1 MNRIK
6 RILMGLMASVLV
18 AAPVTAFAETTTV
31 VPAKE
36 IVVQGSGGSA
46 GTSAAT
52 DAASVAGNSAA
63 GADQLAGNAG
73 TIVSNAKEGG
83 SSLAQGAVDTANS
96 VSSLAT
102 GANNMAGTGTNTTG
116 LDLFGIFTR
125 LDALLTDSATNGI
138 SLLLKIVYW
147 SSVLS
152 IVLGMI
158 AVVWALLPWT
168 KTKVWKPLLGLVS
181 GFAFFALVSTVAGVD
196 LFNNPITQLVH
207 YILTGQ

>member
-18 AAPVTAFAETTTV
+18 AVPATAFAETTTV

-52 DAASVAGNSAA
+52 SAASVAGNPAA

-96 VSSLAT
+96 VSSLTT
-102 GANNMAGTGTNTTG
+102 GANNMAGTGTNNTG
-116 LDLFGIFTR
+116 LDLFGVFTR

-138 SLLLKIVYW
+138 SLLLKVVYW
-147 SSVLS
+147 SSVFS
-152 IVLGMI
+152 IAIGLI

-168 KTKVWKPLLGLVS
+168 KTKVWKPLIGLVS
-181 GFAFFALVSTVAGVD
+181 AFAFFALVSTVAGVD
-196 LFNNPITQLVH
+196 LFNNPITQLVR

>member
-18 AAPVTAFAETTTV
+18 AVPATAFAETTTV

-36 IVVQGSGGSA
+36 IVVHGSGGSA

-52 DAASVAGNSAA
+52 GAASVAGNPAA

-83 SSLAQGAVDTANS
+83 SSLAQGTVDTANS

-102 GANNMAGTGTNTTG
+102 GANNMSGTGTNNTG
-116 LDLFGIFTR
+116 LDLFGVFTR
-125 LDALLTDSATNGI
+125 LDAFLTDSATNGI
-138 SLLLKIVYW
+138 SLLLKVVYW
-147 SSVLS
+147 SSVFS

-168 KTKVWKPLLGLVS
+168 KTKVWKPLIGLVS
-181 GFAFFALVSTVAGVD
+181 AFAFFALVSTVAGVD
-196 LFNNPITQLVH
+196 LFNNPITQLVR

>member
-18 AAPVTAFAETTTV
+18 AAPATAFAETTTV

-36 IVVQGSGGSA
+36 IVVHGSGGSA

-52 DAASVAGNSAA
+52 GAASVAGNPAA

-83 SSLAQGAVDTANS
+83 SSLAQGTVDTANS
-96 VSSLAT
+96 VSSIAT
-102 GANNMAGTGTNTTG
+102 GANNMAGTGTNNTG
-116 LDLFGIFTR
+116 LDLFGVFTR
-125 LDALLTDSATNGI
+125 LDAFLTDSATNGI
-138 SLLLKIVYW
+138 SLLLKVVYW
-147 SSVLS
+147 SSVFS

-168 KTKVWKPLLGLVS
+168 KTKVWKPLIGLVS
-181 GFAFFALVSTVAGVD
+181 AFAFFALVSTVSGVD
-196 LFNNPITQLVH
+196 LFNNPITQLVR

>member
-18 AAPVTAFAETTTV
+18 AVPVTAFAETTTV

-36 IVVQGSGGSA
+36 IVVQGSGVSA

-52 DAASVAGNSAA
+52 GAASVAGNSAA

-83 SSLAQGAVDTANS
+83 SSLAKGAVDTANS

-152 IVLGMI
+152 IVLGLI

-168 KTKVWKPLLGLVS
+168 KTKVWKPLIGLVS
-181 GFAFFALVSTVAGVD
+181 SFAFFALVSTVAGVD
-196 LFNNPITQLVH
+196 LFNNPITQLVS

>member
-18 AAPVTAFAETTTV
+18 AVPATAFAETTTV

-36 IVVQGSGGSA
+36 IVVQGRGGSA

-52 DAASVAGNSAA
+52 GAASVAGNPAA

-102 GANNMAGTGTNTTG
+102 GANNMAGTGTNNTG
-116 LDLFGIFTR
+116 LDLFGVFTR

-138 SLLLKIVYW
+138 SLLLKVVYW
-147 SSVLS
+147 SSVFS
-152 IVLGMI
+152 IAIGLI

-168 KTKVWKPLLGLVS
+168 KTKVWKPLIGLVS
-181 GFAFFALVSTVAGVD
+181 AFAFFALVSTVAGVD
-196 LFNNPITQLVH
+196 LLNNPITQLVR

>member
-18 AAPVTAFAETTTV
+18 AVPATAFAETTTV

-36 IVVQGSGGSA
+36 IVVHGSGGSA

-52 DAASVAGNSAA
+52 GAASVAGNPAA

-83 SSLAQGAVDTANS
+83 SSLAQGTVDTANS
-96 VSSLAT
+96 VSSIAT
-102 GANNMAGTGTNTTG
+102 GANNMAGTGTNNTG
-116 LDLFGIFTR
+116 LDLFGVFTR
-125 LDALLTDSATNGI
+125 LDAFLTDSATNGI
-138 SLLLKIVYW
+138 SLLLKVVYW
-147 SSVLS
+147 SSVFS

-168 KTKVWKPLLGLVS
+168 KTKVWKPLIGLVS
-181 GFAFFALVSTVAGVD
+181 AFAFFALVSTVSGVD
-196 LFNNPITQLVH
+196 LFNNPITQLVR